1 MGQNESTMRF
11 FEFRNANLTL
21 GDVFYF
27 LKMIV
32 EVHNDG
38 LVYIERLDIS
48 QQEAI
53 H

>member
-1 MGQNESTMRF
+1 MF
-11 FEFRNANLTL
+11 FQ
-21 GDVFYF
+21 F

-38 LVYIERLDIS
+38 LVYIEEPDIS

>member
-1 MGQNESTMRF
+1 MRF
-11 FEFRNANLTL
+11 FEFRNANLIL
-21 GDVFYF
+21 GDVFSF

-38 LVYIERLDIS
+38 LVYIEEPNIL